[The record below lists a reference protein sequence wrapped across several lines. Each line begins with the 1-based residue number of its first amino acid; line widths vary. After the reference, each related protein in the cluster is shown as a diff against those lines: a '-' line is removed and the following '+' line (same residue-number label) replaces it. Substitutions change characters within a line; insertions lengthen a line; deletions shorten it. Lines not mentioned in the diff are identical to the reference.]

1 MTDQRSIP
9 ASAGWG
15 TIVLIYLI
23 CVLGAA
29 SIGQAI
35 PIVGDIA
42 RFFHGTRGQV
52 SWVISM
58 PSALVALG
66 ALPIGWLV
74 ARLGD
79 KPLIL
84 LGIALLILGDCGV
97 TLAESMPVLLLM
109 RAVEGLGYALVAVSS
124 VTMIA
129 RVTQGKRRTSALTL
143 WSSYIPMS
151 FAIPLTLAGL
161 LAGTGHWRWSF
172 GGHALTLLVLGLA
185 GLSLPARESAAR
197 TAGNSG
203 LSMVLRTPVCY
214 ALGVSFACTAFVQ
227 LGIMSTL
234 APILAMRYGFSIAAA
249 SSLLTAGSFI
259 NIFGCLLMGWL
270 LNRGLSPL
278 LSALGSVALAA
289 ASASIVY
296 VPGVPVAAELILAAT
311 YFLGTGLLTGLW
323 ALMPAVAPTPASRG
337 ATSGLVTQLTLWGV
351 LFGPPVA
358 FAAQAHGEEGEIGVI
373 LIAYLLGA
381 LLTWWVIHRVGTRIG
396 LVDPGAGH

>member
-1 MTDQRSIP
+1 MSDPQSTP

-23 CVLGAA
+23 CVLAAA

-35 PIVGDIA
+35 PIMGDIA
-42 RFFHGTRGQV
+42 RFFHGAPGL

-84 LGIALLILGDCGV
+84 LGVLLLMLGDVGV
-97 TLAESMPVLLLM
+97 TLAESIQVLLTM

-129 RVTQGKRRTSALTL
+129 RLTQGKRRTSALTL

-151 FAIPLTLAGL
+151 FAIPLTLAGM

-172 GGHALTLLVLGLA
+172 GGHALILLVLGLA
-185 GLSLPARESAAR
+185 ALSLPARAAAVR
-197 TAGNSG
+197 LVGNSG
-203 LSMVLRTPVCY
+203 LSTVLRTPVCY
-214 ALGVSFACTAFVQ
+214 ALGLSFACTAFVQ

-234 APILAMRYGFSIAAA
+234 APILAMRYGFSFAAA
-249 SSLLTAGSFI
+249 SSLLTMGSFV
-259 NIFGCLLMGWL
+259 NIGGCLLMGWL
-270 LNRGLSPL
+270 LNRGLPPL
-278 LSALGSVALAA
+278 LLALASVALAA
-289 ASASIVY
+289 TSASIVY
-296 VPGVPVAAELILAAT
+296 VPGVPVVAELTCAGL

-323 ALMPAVAPTPASRG
+323 ALMPAVAPAPTSRG
-337 ATSGLVTQLTLWGV
+337 ATSGLVTQLTLCGV
-351 LFGPPVA
+351 LLGPPVA
-358 FAAQAHGEEGEIGVI
+358 FAAQGMHGEQGEVAVI
-373 LIAYLLGA
+373 LTAYSLGA
-381 LLTWWVIHRVGTRIG
+381 LLSWWVIHRVGARIG